1 MIATWIVA
9 LIALAV
15 AAPVAVEQYLAER
28 RAEHPAPHWPQRPHA
43 HAEAHVRVIPFR
55 QRAHDA
61 QEWRRRAA

>member
-9 LIALAV
+9 LIALAL

-43 HAEAHVRVIPFR
+43 HAPAHAHVIPFR
-55 QRAHDA
+55 QRARNDE
-61 QEWRRRAA
+61 QRRHAA